1 MKRIPEPELMK
12 KKEQVI
18 SYDEADFSEGEVKL
32 INQINYYL
40 LRKNISLGENDL
52 IVDLGCGPG
61 NISEKLAIKW
71 PNTEVVG
78 IDGSKEMILRA
89 EHNKEISNNQK
100 NLKNLRYV
108 CADIKDIKS
117 TNFLLKKKISLLVSN
132 SLIHH
137 ITHLEDFF
145 NTIRNLSSNITVNF
159 HKDLKR
165 PLNEKS
171 ALELKAQCSKKY
183 NEILT
188 NDYYASLRASYTL
201 KELKNFTLVND
212 LSSLEVFEDGDKYL
226 IVYGNVLRTM

>member
-1 MKRIPEPELMK
+1 MERIPEPELME

-18 SYDEADFSEGEVKL
+18 SYDEADFSEGEVNL
-32 INQINYYL
+32 INQINQYL
-40 LRKNISLGENDL
+40 LKKNISLGEKDL

-100 NLKNLRYV
+100 NLKNLRYI

-145 NTIRNLSSNITVNF
+145 NTIRSLSSNSTVNF

-165 PLNEKS
+165 PLDEKC
-171 ALELKAQCSKKY
+171 ALELKEQCSTKY

-188 NDYYASLRASYTL
+188 NDYYASLRASYTF
-201 KELKNFTLVND
+201 KELKNFTSEND
-212 LSSLEVFEDGDKYL
+212 LSSLDVFEDGDKYL
-226 IVYGNVLRTM
+226 IVYGNV

>member
-1 MKRIPEPELMK
+1 MERIPEPELME

-18 SYDEADFSEGEVKL
+18 SYDEADFSEGEINL
-32 INQINYYL
+32 INQINHYL
-40 LRKNISLGENDL
+40 LEKNISLSEKDL

-100 NLKNLRYV
+100 KLKNLRYI

-145 NTIRNLSSNITVNF
+145 NTIRSLSSNSTVNF

-165 PLNEKS
+165 PFDEKC
-171 ALELKAQCSKKY
+171 ALELKEQCSTKY

-188 NDYYASLRASYTL
+188 NDYYASLRASYTF
-201 KELKNFTLVND
+201 KELKNFILEND
-212 LSSLEVFEDGDKYL
+212 LSS
-226 IVYGNVLRTM
+226 

>member
-1 MKRIPEPELMK
+1 MERIPEPELME

-18 SYDEADFSEGEVKL
+18 SYDEADFSEGEITL
-32 INQINYYL
+32 INQINHYL
-40 LRKNISLGENDL
+40 LEKNISLSEKDL

-89 EHNKEISNNQK
+89 EFNKEISNNQK
-100 NLKNLRYV
+100 KLKNLRYI

-145 NTIRNLSSNITVNF
+145 NTIRSLSSNSTVNF

-165 PLNEKS
+165 PLDEKC
-171 ALELKAQCSKKY
+171 ALELKEQCSTKY

-188 NDYYASLRASYTL
+188 NDYYASLRASYTF
-201 KELKNFTLVND
+201 KELKNFTSQND
-212 LSSLEVFEDGDKYL
+212 LSSLDVFEDGDKYL
-226 IVYGNVLRTM
+226 IVYGNV

>member
-1 MKRIPEPELMK
+1 MERIPEPELMK

-18 SYDEADFSEGEVKL
+18 SYDEADFSEGEVNL
-32 INQINYYL
+32 INQINHYL
-40 LRKNISLGENDL
+40 LKKNISLSEKDL

-61 NISEKLAIKW
+61 NISEKLANKW

-78 IDGSKEMILRA
+78 IDGSNEMILRA
-89 EHNKEISNNQK
+89 EYNKDISPNKK
-100 NLKNLRYV
+100 NLKNLRYI
-108 CADIKDIKS
+108 CTDIKDIKS
-117 TNFLLKKKISLLVSN
+117 TNFLPKKKVSLLVSN

-145 NTIRNLSSNITVNF
+145 NTIRSLSGNSTVNF

-171 ALELKAQCSKKY
+171 ALELKAQCSTKY

-188 NDYYASLRASYTL
+188 NDYYASLRASYTF
-201 KELKNFTLVND
+201 KELKSFTLGND
-212 LSSLEVFEDGDKYL
+212 LSSLDVLEDGDKYL
-226 IVYGNVLRTM
+226 IVYGNL

>member
-1 MKRIPEPELMK
+1 MERVPEPELMEE
-12 KKEQVI
+12 KEQVI
-18 SYDEADFSEGEVKL
+18 SYDEADFSEGEVDL
-32 INQINYYL
+32 INQINHYL
-40 LRKNISLGENDL
+40 LRTNISLGEKDL

-89 EHNKEISNNQK
+89 EYNKDISSNQK
-100 NLKNLRYV
+100 KLKNLRYI
-108 CADIKDIKS
+108 CSDIKDIKLK
-117 TNFLLKKKISLLVSN
+117 NFLLKKRISLLVSN

-137 ITHLEDFF
+137 ITNLEDFF
-145 NTIRNLSSNITVNF
+145 NTIRSLSSNRTVNF

-165 PLNEKS
+165 PLDEKS
-171 ALELKAQCSKKY
+171 ALELKAECSTKY

-201 KELKNFTLVND
+201 KELKDFTLEND

-226 IVYGNVLRTM
+226 IVYGNV